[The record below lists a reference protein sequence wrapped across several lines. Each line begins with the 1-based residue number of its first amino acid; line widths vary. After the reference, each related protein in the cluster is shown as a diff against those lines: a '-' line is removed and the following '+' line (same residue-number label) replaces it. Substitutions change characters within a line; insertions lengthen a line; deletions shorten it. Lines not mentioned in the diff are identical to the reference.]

1 MGALGG
7 EVGSSA
13 AGRKRA
19 GGGGLS
25 SKRWWLLVSNLIP
38 ALSLFSPV
46 VLSPKAV
53 SSNWGLQ
60 LTRKIGL
67 GDCNQSF

>member
-13 AGRKRA
+13 AGRKGR
-19 GGGGLS
+19 GLS

-67 GDCNQSF
+67 GDCSQSF